1 MYLASRTCASSMAAS
16 TYAGLQR
23 SFHISEEV
31 AILTV
36 SLFVLGLGVGPLFL
50 GPVSEFVGRRIVYLW
65 SLLAFLRKLPRTVAL
80 DWVTPLI
87 LLTVFTIP
95 VALANN
101 ARKEFDDCSTCLS
114 TYSPREKPYT

>member
-1 MYLASRTCASSMAAS
+1 MAAS
-16 TYAGLQR
+16 TYAGLQK

-65 SLLAFLRKLPRTVAL
+65 SFLAFLRKLIYVKFA
-80 DWVTPLI
+80 
-87 LLTVFTIP
+87 
-95 VALANN
+95 
-101 ARKEFDDCSTCLS
+101 
-114 TYSPREKPYT
+114 